1 MPPTEIAARIRFALA
16 ALAVSA
22 LPEHVKREGRY
33 AEFASPAAHIVS
45 GWVETLV
52 SASIFVVGLLAYLTG
67 FSNGTGWTYLSSLS
81 TSTIWDWR
89 GVGVIGYLSY
99 LLTPVAWVTLF
110 CFVEGIARAL
120 DAALSQRMLGMA
132 FVALP
137 WRAFVAGR
145 RTGRRLE
152 LQRMLGPER
161 ADEVVVWADGGP
173 VALTIYA
180 SREKPWIERQVIEF
194 RNEVLRAVGKTL
206 LRRGDHHAFRYDFR
220 HLEPGEV
227 IRGVLVRYDPDAT
240 PGRAPPDQKGPAQPT

>member
-1 MPPTEIAARIRFALA
+1 VPLTETAARIRFALV

-45 GWVETLV
+45 GWVETVV
-52 SASIFVVGLLAYLTG
+52 SASLFVVGLLAYLTG
-67 FSNGTGWTYLSSLS
+67 FSHGTGWTYLSSLP

-137 WRAFVAGR
+137 WRAFAAGH

-152 LQRMLGPER
+152 LERLLGPER
-161 ADEVVVWADGGP
+161 PDEVVVWADGGP

-180 SREKPWIERQVIEF
+180 SREKPWIEHQVIEF
-194 RNEVLRAVGKTL
+194 RNEALRAVGKTL

-227 IRGVLVRYDPDAT
+227 IRGVLVRYDPDASPT
-240 PGRAPPDQKGPAQPT
+240 GPPPEPKATSRPS